1 MKKMFLVL
9 STLFIIF
16 SNGNEL
22 IAQKLSKDELTTIIK
37 KIYKRK
43 GLSVDDFHTQ
53 INLLTKQKW
62 YLVTP
67 DENFVILF
75 EGHENDGFD
84 ISRNSFIIEL
94 NRKCYTFY
102 NDDVVKQKN
111 DIVKLLGVDDN
122 CYYKTTKY
130 DYKFTIRENG
140 FLYKTIDINFDLTE
154 RPKPIRKHLF
164 EYLYYDVREHIYSEI
179 MKGNYIKIKS

>member
-9 STLFIIF
+9 STLFIGF
-16 SNGNEL
+16 SNGNGM
-22 IAQKLSKDELTTIIK
+22 AQKLSKDELTTIIK

-43 GLSVDDFHTQ
+43 GLSVDDFHKQ

-67 DENFVILF
+67 DERFVILF

-84 ISRNSFIIEL
+84 VSRNSFIIEL

-111 DIVKLLGVDDN
+111 DIIKLLGVDDN
-122 CYYKTTKY
+122 SYFKTTKY

-140 FLYKTIDINFDLTE
+140 FLFKTIDINFGSTE
-154 RPKPIRKHLF
+154 RPNLF
-164 EYLYYDVREHIYSEI
+164 EHLYYDVREHIYNEV
-179 MKGNYIKIKS
+179 MKGNYIKIKIK